1 MECFVRDVFGTE
13 RLDHI
18 CEGRRVRSKQHD
30 SIRDLVPALNM
41 LGIIERELDRSMQR
55 LRGLLSR

>member
-1 MECFVRDVFGTE
+1 MECFVRNVFGTE

-41 LGIIERELDRSMQR
+41 LWIIERELDRSM
-55 LRGLLSR
+55 